1 MALMSDLDIPLSA
14 LRSQIAS
21 AVDVIIQ
28 MARLADGSRRV
39 THVTEVLELGAQGA
53 QGGYGLRSL
62 YELGGDRSPV
72 DDAS

>member
-14 LRSQIAS
+14 LRLQIAS
-21 AVDVIIQ
+21 AVDVIVQ

-39 THVTEVLELGAQGA
+39 TYVTEVLELGA

-62 YELGGDRSPV
+62 YELGSHGSAV